1 MNPGSSIETFSSS
14 HCCQDKI
21 DRSLRLFIN
30 SLGWSSS
37 WVFIIPLLWCIFQ
50 APRNYN
56 TLNESAMD
64 LNFGLLHILFVP
76 FGLECF
82 LSFLLIHLAGFPSS
96 IKFLF
101 SSYFTS
107 LGGQL
112 WFIKVRLGYRCSSS
126 AFPQP
131 FQGTLCCNSL
141 LIYLSLPLNCELQ
154 EIGTVLVLVSSTI
167 SGPINTC
174 WMKKKKKTKWSVKAC
189 IILLGE
195 KIPDLQ
201 FIPTFFFCT

>member
-1 MNPGSSIETFSSS
+1 MSYLPIHSLHCRMNPGSSIETFSSS

-174 WMKKKKKTKWSVKAC
+174 WMKKKNN
-189 IILLGE
+189 
-195 KIPDLQ
+195 
-201 FIPTFFFCT
+201 